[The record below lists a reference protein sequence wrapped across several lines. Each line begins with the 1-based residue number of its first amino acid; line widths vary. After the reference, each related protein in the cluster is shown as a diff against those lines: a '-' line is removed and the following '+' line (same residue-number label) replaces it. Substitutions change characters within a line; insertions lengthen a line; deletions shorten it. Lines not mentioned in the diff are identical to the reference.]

1 MEVGARF
8 HRKQS
13 PKSLLEVKNWIFIF
27 LGCFSKAKTGKCD
40 QKNRSFSDKSG
51 MIMPGSD
58 TYFLEVC
65 AHLSLKI
72 ATDDSFRD
80 KETMKS

>member
-1 MEVGARF
+1 
-8 HRKQS
+8 
-13 PKSLLEVKNWIFIF
+13 
-27 LGCFSKAKTGKCD
+27 
-40 QKNRSFSDKSG
+40 
-51 MIMPGSD
+51 MPGSD